1 MTWMKLLG
9 IDYGRRRIGL
19 AIGSTE
25 TRIALPLRTLE
36 GRNDPT
42 RDARLV
48 IDAAHADEIDAFVVG
63 LPLNMDGSAG
73 PQADVTRRFAAEL
86 GRMSGKPVHLH
97 DERLSTAA
105 ADEALDAAGIRP
117 GRRTG
122 LKDSI
127 AAQQILQ
134 AWFDSDKGDAPA
146 DSGQAA
152 R

>member
-1 MTWMKLLG
+1 
-9 IDYGRRRIGL
+9 
-19 AIGSTE
+19 
-25 TRIALPLRTLE
+25 
-36 GRNDPT
+36 
-42 RDARLV
+42 
-48 IDAAHADEIDAFVVG
+48 
-63 LPLNMDGSAG
+63 
-73 PQADVTRRFAAEL
+73 
-86 GRMSGKPVHLH
+86 MSGKPVHLH